1 MPEHTCTVNAKDA
14 ENVVWQAVAKLLQE
28 PERLAQAWADL
39 NTSAPLTNEKS
50 NGSSTAADNWS
61 VNGSAII
68 TAEQVQALDDLATAL
83 ATAGSPELHGDI
95 DAVLE
100 DLPPLESFVGKT
112 VDEAR
117 GIVIGHAIFLP
128 LISIER

>member
-1 MPEHTCTVNAKDA
+1 M
-14 ENVVWQAVAKLLQE
+14 
-28 PERLAQAWADL
+28 
-39 NTSAPLTNEKS
+39 
-50 NGSSTAADNWS
+50 
-61 VNGSAII
+61 
-68 TAEQVQALDDLATAL
+68 
-83 ATAGSPELHGDI
+83 HGDI

-117 GIVIGHAIFLP
+117 GIVIGHAIFLL